1 MSDPRR
7 IPRRTSGRASLLLAA
22 GSVVSGVL
30 AYVLFALVTRGLGA
44 VTAAPVSVLWTVWA
58 LAGAAFTFPLQHW
71 ITRCLTAGRE
81 GEVRSS
87 GARVGAVVAGA
98 ALAAGG
104 LSWLAGER
112 LFQREDAAFPVLVVL
127 VVLGSAAVGVL
138 RGGLAGRGR
147 MAAVAW
153 SLVAENALRCV
164 LVAVLLLADVHD
176 PVAHGLCLVAGS
188 LVALWPGGWRF
199 GAAGEGRAGSLV
211 FLGGAATAQLL
222 AQGVLTGGAV
232 VLALVGGSPAEV
244 TAMFATLA
252 LFRAPYM
259 VVLGTLPQVTH
270 HVTGLVVAGEIRA
283 LRSLARRLAVLGA
296 ATVAVGTVLGLV
308 VGPLL
313 VAAVFGATV
322 EVGSGVAAVVAAGCA
337 LALVNVVLM
346 VGALALDRPGRVA
359 GAWGLAVVAGA
370 PVLLLT
376 AVGPV
381 ERVAYAFL
389 TAEVVA
395 TALLAVAASSVL
407 RGGRAIGRKCETHGP

>member
-1 MSDPRR
+1 VSRLRGTALP
-7 IPRRTSGRASLLLAA
+7 LAA

-44 VTAAPVSVLWTVWA
+44 VAAAPVSVLWTVWA

-71 ITRCLTAGRE
+71 ITRCMTAGRE
-81 GEVRSS
+81 GDVRSS
-87 GARVGAVVAGA
+87 GRRVAAVVVGA

-104 LSWLAGER
+104 LSWVAGER
-112 LFQREDAAFPVLVVL
+112 LFRREDAAFPVLVAL
-127 VVLGSAAVGVL
+127 VVVGSAAVGVL

-147 MAAVAW
+147 MVAVAW

-164 LVAVLLLADVHD
+164 LVGVLLLADVHD

-188 LVALWPGGWRF
+188 LVALWPGAWRF
-199 GAAGEGRAGSLV
+199 EASDGGRAGSLA

-270 HVTGLVVAGEIRA
+270 HVTGLVVAGDLRT
-283 LRSLARRLAVLGA
+283 LRSLALRLAVLGA

-322 EVGSGVAAVVAAGCA
+322 EVGQGVAAVVAAGCA
-337 LALVNVVLM
+337 LALVDVVLM

-370 PVLLLT
+370 TVLLLT

-389 TAEVVA
+389 VAEVVA
-395 TALLAVAASSVL
+395 TVLLAGAASSVL
-407 RGGRAIGRKCETHGP
+407 RADRGGAPTA

>member
-1 MSDPRR
+1 MSSPRR
-7 IPRRTSGRASLLLAA
+7 GAPLLLAA

-71 ITRCLTAGRE
+71 ITRSLTAGRE
-81 GEVRSS
+81 TDVRSS

-104 LSWLAGER
+104 LSWIVRER
-112 LFQREDAAFPVLVVL
+112 LFQREDAAFPVLVAL
-127 VVLGSAAVGVL
+127 VVVGSAAVGVL

-188 LVALWPGGWRF
+188 LVALWPGAWRF
-199 GAAGEGRAGSLV
+199 EAAGEGRAGSLA

-270 HVTGLVVAGEIRA
+270 HVTGLVVAGEIRT

-313 VAAVFGATV
+313 VAAVFGGTV
-322 EVGSGVAAVVAAGCA
+322 EVGAGVAAVVAAGCA

-346 VGALALDRPGRVA
+346 VGALALERPGRVA

-370 PVLLLT
+370 TVLLLT
-376 AVGPV
+376 AIEPV

-395 TALLAVAASSVL
+395 TVLLAVAASSVL
-407 RGGRAIGRKCETHGP
+407 RGTPAAESR

>member
-1 MSDPRR
+1 
-7 IPRRTSGRASLLLAA
+7 
-22 GSVVSGVL
+22 VVSGVL

-81 GEVRSS
+81 GEVRGSA
-87 GARVGAVVAGA
+87 GRVGAVVAGV
-98 ALAAGG
+98 ALAAGL
-104 LSWLAGER
+104 LSWIAGER
-112 LFQREDAAFPVLVVL
+112 LFGREDAAFPVLVVL

-138 RGGLAGRGR
+138 RGALAGRGR

-164 LVAVLLLADVHD
+164 LVGALLLADVHD

-188 LVALWPGGWRF
+188 LVALWPGAWRF
-199 GAAGEGRAGSLV
+199 EASDRGRAGSLA

-270 HVTGLVVAGEIRA
+270 HVTGLVVAGELRA
-283 LRSLARRLAVLGA
+283 LRALAWRVAVLGA
-296 ATVAVGTVLGLV
+296 ATVAVGAVTGVVAGPWLV
-308 VGPLL
+308 R
-313 VAAVFGATV
+313 AVFGATV
-322 EVGSGVAAVVAAGCA
+322 EVEHGVAAVVATGCA
-337 LALVNVVLM
+337 LALVAVVLM

-359 GAWGLAVVAGA
+359 RAWGLAVVAGA
-370 PVLLLT
+370 TVLLL
-376 AVGPV
+376 AGAGPV
-381 ERVAYAFL
+381 DRVAYAFV
-389 TAEVVA
+389 TAEAAA
-395 TALLAVAASSVL
+395 TVLLAVTASSVL
-407 RGGRAIGRKCETHGP
+407 RSARA

>member
-7 IPRRTSGRASLLLAA
+7 SSRRSSLLLAA

-58 LAGAAFTFPLQHW
+58 LAGAAFTFPLQHR

-81 GEVRSS
+81 GEVRGSA
-87 GARVGAVVAGA
+87 GRVGAVVAGV
-98 ALAAGG
+98 ALAAGL
-104 LSWLAGER
+104 LSWIAGER
-112 LFQREDAAFPVLVVL
+112 LFGREDAAFPVLVAL
-127 VVLGSAAVGVL
+127 VVVGSAAVGVL

-147 MAAVAW
+147 MGAVAW
-153 SLVAENALRCV
+153 SLVVENALRCV
-164 LVAVLLLADVHD
+164 LVGALLLADVHD

-188 LVALWPGGWRF
+188 LVVLWPGAWRF
-199 GAAGEGRAGSLV
+199 GPSDGGRAGSLA

-232 VLALVGGSPAEV
+232 VLALVGGSPAQV

-270 HVTGLVVAGEIRA
+270 HVTGLVVAGELGA
-283 LRSLARRLAVLGA
+283 LRVLARRVAVLGV
-296 ATVAVGTVLGLV
+296 ATVAAGAALGAVAGPWLV
-308 VGPLL
+308 R
-313 VAAVFGATV
+313 AVFGATV
-322 EVGSGVAAVVAAGCA
+322 EVGRGVAALVATGCA
-337 LALVNVVLM
+337 LALVAVVLM

-359 GAWGLAVVAGA
+359 GAWGLAVAAGA
-370 PVLLLT
+370 VVLLL
-376 AVGPV
+376 AGAGPV
-381 ERVAYAFL
+381 DRVAYAFV
-389 TAEVVA
+389 TAEAAA
-395 TALLAVAASSVL
+395 TLLLAVTASSVL
-407 RGGRAIGRKCETHGP
+407 RPARA

>member
-1 MSDPRR
+1 MSSPRR
-7 IPRRTSGRASLLLAA
+7 GAPLLLAA

-71 ITRCLTAGRE
+71 ITRSLTAGRE
-81 GEVRSS
+81 TDVRSS

-104 LSWLAGER
+104 LSWIVRER

-127 VVLGSAAVGVL
+127 VVVGSAAVGVL

-188 LVALWPGGWRF
+188 LVALWPGAWRF
-199 GAAGEGRAGSLV
+199 EAAGEGRAGSLA

-270 HVTGLVVAGEIRA
+270 HVTGLVVAGEIRT

-313 VAAVFGATV
+313 VAAVFGGTV
-322 EVGSGVAAVVAAGCA
+322 EVGAGVAAVVAAGCA

-346 VGALALDRPGRVA
+346 VGALALERPGRVA

-370 PVLLLT
+370 TVLLLT
-376 AVGPV
+376 AIEPV

-395 TALLAVAASSVL
+395 TVLLAVAASSVL
-407 RGGRAIGRKCETHGP
+407 RGTPAAESR

>member
-1 MSDPRR
+1 VSRPRPSPRR
-7 IPRRTSGRASLLLAA
+7 APLLLAA
-22 GSVVSGVL
+22 GSVVSGLL

-44 VTAAPVSVLWTVWA
+44 VAAAPVSVLWTVWA

-71 ITRCLTAGRE
+71 ITRCLAAGRE
-81 GEVRSS
+81 SDVRAS
-87 GARVGAVVAGA
+87 ARRVASVVAGA
-98 ALAAGG
+98 AVAAGG
-104 LSWLAGER
+104 LSWLVRER
-112 LFQREDAAFPVLVVL
+112 LFQPEDAAFPVLVVL

-147 MAAVAW
+147 MAAVAS
-153 SLVAENALRCV
+153 SLVVENGVRCL
-164 LVAVLLLADVHD
+164 LVGVLLLVDVRD

-188 LVALWPGGWRF
+188 LVAVWPSAWRF
-199 GAAGEGRAGSLV
+199 EAAGEGRAGSLA

-232 VLALVGGSPAEV
+232 VLALVGGSPAEI

-270 HVTGLVVAGEIRA
+270 HVTGLVVAGDLRA

-296 ATVAVGTVLGLV
+296 ATVAVAAAVGPVA
-308 VGPLL
+308 GPLL
-313 VAAVFGATV
+313 VRAVFGATI
-322 EVGSGVAAVVAAGCA
+322 EVGRGVAGVVAAGCA
-337 LALVNVVLM
+337 LALVSVVLM

-370 PVLLLT
+370 TVLLVT
-376 AVGPV
+376 AVEPV
-381 ERVAYAFL
+381 ERVAFAFL

-395 TALLAVAASSVL
+395 TVLLALAASSLL
-407 RGGRAIGRKCETHGP
+407 RTGRSGGTRAVEMH